1 LLIVKTEI
9 RIGFGI
15 GLVLD
20 LGFMMSSFMTI
31 LLPVVLAVVVVADI
45 VPVEAASGRV
55 VLIGTIPVIFSNGSM
70 SIMILWSVAIM
81 STNIM
86 TSMECE
92 M

>member
-1 LLIVKTEI
+1 
-9 RIGFGI
+9 
-15 GLVLD
+15 
-20 LGFMMSSFMTI
+20 MTI